1 MVNMNKYNKLDE
13 DFKFNFIKSY
23 DVEELASIVS
33 KFDTEWRL
41 DTSRQNQPNSVHMN
55 TNTYYVRSF
64 KPGWEPHEK
73 LNVFPLANS
82 IHVLVIVDKIIKDLE
97 TAHDGKVALAMIVK
111 LMPDSDI
118 IPHADESKY
127 LGVVRRHHIPL
138 KTNEEVLFHIDGES
152 INMKVGEC
160 WEINNSRVHH
170 VTNNSN
176 EDRVHLIIDILPKQY
191 IGE

>member
-1 MVNMNKYNKLDE
+1 MISMNSYNKLNE
-13 DFKFNFIKSY
+13 DFRFNFIKSY
-23 DVEELASIVS
+23 DVEELSTIVS

-55 TNTYYVRSF
+55 TNTYYIRSF

-73 LNVFPLANS
+73 LTVFPLANS
-82 IHVLVIVDKIIKDLE
+82 VYVLSIVDKIIKDLE
-97 TAHDGKVALAMIVK
+97 LVHDGRVSLAMIVK
-111 LMPDSDI
+111 LLPDSDI

>member
-1 MVNMNKYNKLDE
+1 MISMNSYNKLGE
-13 DFKFNFIKSY
+13 EFRFNLIGSY
-23 DVEELASIVS
+23 DVSELSSMVE

-41 DTSRQNQPNSVHMN
+41 DTSRQNQPNSVHVN
-55 TNTYYVRSF
+55 TNTYYIRSF

-73 LNVFPLANS
+73 LNVFPLANN
-82 IHVLVIVDKIIKDLE
+82 IKILFIADKIIKDLE
-97 TAHDGKVALAMIVK
+97 AIHNGNVSLAMIVK
-111 LMPDSDI
+111 LLPDSDI
-118 IPHADESKY
+118 IPHSDESSY

-152 INMKVGEC
+152 VHMKVGEC
-160 WEINNSRVHH
+160 WEINNSKVHH

-176 EDRVHLIIDILPKQY
+176 EDRIHMIIDILPKQY